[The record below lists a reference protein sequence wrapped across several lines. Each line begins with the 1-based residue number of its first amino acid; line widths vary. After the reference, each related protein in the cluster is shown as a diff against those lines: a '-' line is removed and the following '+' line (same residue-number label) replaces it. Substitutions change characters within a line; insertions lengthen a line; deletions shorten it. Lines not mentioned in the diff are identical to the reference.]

1 MRVIA
6 GEFRGRQIQAVKG
19 MDTRPTTDKIKE
31 NIFNIIG
38 PYFDGGVGLDLFGGS
53 GNLGIE
59 ALSRGLDKVVFTD
72 TQYAAISTIKDNLK
86 TLKIENRAEVYKNDA
101 YKALKTLATREM
113 KFDLIFLDPPYK
125 GQKINEIIEFVHEHH
140 LLADDGIIMAECL
153 KEDVL
158 HESVGDIDVIRR
170 VEYGITAIT
179 IYQKG

>member
-6 GEFRGRQIQAVKG
+6 GELKGRIIKPVKG

-38 PYFDGGVGLDLFGGS
+38 PYFEGGLGLDLFGGS

-59 ALSRGLDKVVFTD
+59 AISRGVDKVIFTD
-72 TQYAAISTIKDNLK
+72 KQHQAVATIKQNLAD
-86 TLKIENRAEVYKNDA
+86 LKIEDRAEVYKNDA
-101 YKALKTLATREM
+101 YKSLKTLADRGV
-113 KFDLIFLDPPYK
+113 KFDIIFLDPPYK
-125 GQKINEIIEFVHEHH
+125 GQKINEIITFVHEHDM
-140 LLADDGIIMAECL
+140 LAEYGIIMAECL

-158 HESVGDIDVIRR
+158 MESIADIDVIRR

>member
-6 GEFRGRQIQAVKG
+6 GDLKGRIIKPVKG
-19 MDTRPTTDKIKE
+19 MDTRPTTDKVKE

-38 PYFDGGVGLDLFGGS
+38 PYFDGGIGLDLFGGS

-59 ALSRGLDKVVFTD
+59 GISRGLDKVIFTD
-72 TQYAAISTIKDNLK
+72 KQFQAYSTIKENLK
-86 TLKIENRAEVYKNDA
+86 TLRIEDQAEVYKNDA
-101 YKALKTLATREM
+101 YKALKSLADRQM
-113 KFDLIFLDPPYK
+113 IFDIIFLDPPYK
-125 GQKINEIIEFVHEHH
+125 GQKINEIIEFVHEHNM
-140 LLADDGIIMAECL
+140 LATDGLIMAECL

-158 HESVGDIDVIRR
+158 HEAVGDIEVIRR